1 MKKHDN
7 TWDYL
12 SPEIEVLEMVVEQGF
27 ALSQLEN
34 PDEELG
40 EW

>member
-1 MKKHDN
+1 MKN
-7 TWDYL
+7 SEQRGYL
-12 SPEIEVLEMVVEQGF
+12 APVIEVNKIMVEQGF

-34 PDEELG
+34 PDEKTG